1 MVTMLHSYLDLEFK
15 ITASCQL
22 KPSNI
27 HQSRNLN
34 AINRPPACCACKDRH
49 PFMLAILNQDSKQ
62 LLTPLH
68 SPPWQVNSRQGH
80 LSVFVCSTTTKHK
93 LGVAMAEIRK
103 HCPDP
108 ARVSLLK
115 LVDLNHLTRTHNY
128 VSNYRGWTNVSQ
140 TIKRT

>member
-1 MVTMLHSYLDLEFK
+1 MLSTD
-15 ITASCQL
+15 
-22 KPSNI
+22 
-27 HQSRNLN
+27 
-34 AINRPPACCACKDRH
+34 PPHAGLARYRH
-49 PFMLAILNQDSKQ
+49 PLTLAILNQDSKQ

-108 ARVSLLK
+108 ARVSPRK
-115 LVDLNHLTRTHNY
+115 LVDLNHLTHTHNY
-128 VSNYRGWTNVSQ
+128 VSNYRAWTNVS
-140 TIKRT
+140 